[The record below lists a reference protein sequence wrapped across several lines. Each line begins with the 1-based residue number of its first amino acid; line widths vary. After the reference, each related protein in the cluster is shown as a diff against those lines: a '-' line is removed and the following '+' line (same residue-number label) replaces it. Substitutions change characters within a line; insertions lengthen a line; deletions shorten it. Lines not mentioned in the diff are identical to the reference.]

1 MVLQFGEHEVS
12 MAAISDKVRQSWK
25 ENGNEGELREIKIY
39 VKPEDN
45 KAYYVINKEIAGGIE
60 GLLYLKTA
68 QIAGNRMGFPALLS
82 GCGYTGLFRI
92 SSWRAVFRRFQDRSY
107 F

>member
-1 MVLQFGEHEVS
+1 MKKSKKPPVKTNMIVPEVKTVVQPKAEPAEDMVLQFGEHVVS

-45 KAYYVINKEIAGGIE
+45 KAYYVINKEIAGDVDLVE
-60 GLLYLKTA
+60 
-68 QIAGNRMGFPALLS
+68 Q
-82 GCGYTGLFRI
+82 
-92 SSWRAVFRRFQDRSY
+92 
-107 F
+107 